1 MLFCINNIYILIKLH
16 PYQNVYFNYVVEKKA
31 NRLFEIDYWGLANRE
46 AINYIINTEDL
57 KKNIS
62 IRTASFTP
70 LSYSKKILKENDTTK
85 FQFDG
90 TTNLNQDYVF
100 TNYHYEK
107 DPKFLKKYFIPKDY
121 KKVFTIKRGNI
132 IINEIYKKN

>member
-1 MLFCINNIYILIKLH
+1 MYELISFLSRSKNRRTVLKNLEKPTTPTELSSKLKIQRSTISRAILELMDKKLVKCLT
-16 PYQNVYFNYVVEKKA
+16 PKEKMGRLYQ
-31 NRLFEIDYWGLANRE
+31 I
-46 AINYIINTEDL
+46 TDL
-57 KKNIS
+57 G
-62 IRTASFTP
+62 
-70 LSYSKKILKENDTTK
+70 KKILKENDTTK